1 MAVPGRRLEALVE
14 VLESSGGQ
22 AHETHHP
29 GYKMSQR
36 S

>member
-1 MAVPGRRLEALVE
+1 MAVPGGRLEALVE

-22 AHETHHP
+22 AHETLHP
-29 GYKMSQR
+29 ESKMRQR